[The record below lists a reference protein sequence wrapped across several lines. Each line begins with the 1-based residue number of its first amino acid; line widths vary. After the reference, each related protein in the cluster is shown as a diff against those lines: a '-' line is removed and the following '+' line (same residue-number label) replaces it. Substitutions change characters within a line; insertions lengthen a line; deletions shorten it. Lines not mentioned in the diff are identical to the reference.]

1 MAMRTSSL
9 EPVATTSVSTA
20 FRRIQTAIPAPES
33 IAPIQQLRSLET
45 RSMSGMPPILWN
57 HAEGFQVSD
66 PYGNQWIDFTSGIVA
81 ANTGHA
87 NPRVMKAI
95 AGQVEKSLAFTYAFP
110 SMERSDA
117 LTALLSIAPPTLD
130 KAILFSS
137 GTEATECALMIMRR
151 RGMAIE
157 PVKRCILG
165 IEGSYH
171 GRTLGARLA
180 GGAHGPVDGVD
191 RALAGNFL
199 LPFPGSESSKGFR
212 NDVDA
217 LGIDP
222 ATVAG
227 ILFESIPGWST
238 TPHPVS
244 YIMEMMNWT
253 REHDVLVA
261 CDEVQAGM
269 GRTGRWFAFEHY
281 GISPDLI
288 ACGKG
293 LTGCLPASAVI
304 GHRSTIDLCEPGE
317 MSSTFGGNPLTS
329 AAVAATIAVLRDER
343 LVERSACLGQL
354 VGERLRRIASR
365 HPSAVERCDGRGL
378 FYSLHFRDA
387 AAAEA
392 ITMECIRRGV
402 MLFLTGRAFLK
413 VTPPL
418 IIEETALAE
427 GLDVI
432 ASVVDDYFR
441 ED

>member
-9 EPVATTSVSTA
+9 EPVDTESVDTA
-20 FRRIQTAIPAPES
+20 FRRIRTAIPVPES
-33 IAPIQQLRSLET
+33 IAPIQRLRNLES
-45 RSMSGMPPILWN
+45 RSMSGMPPILWD
-57 HAEGFQVSD
+57 HASGFLVSD
-66 PYGNQWIDFTSGIVA
+66 LYGNQWIDFTSGIVA

-87 NPRVMKAI
+87 NPRVMNAI
-95 AGQVEKSLAFTYAFP
+95 ADQLGKGLAFTYAFP
-110 SMERSDA
+110 SMERSEA
-117 LTALLSIAPPTLD
+117 LTALLSISPPSLD

-151 RGMAIE
+151 RGIAMAPE
-157 PVKRCILG
+157 KRCILG

-180 GGAHGPVDGVD
+180 GGADGLVDGVD
-191 RALAGNFL
+191 RALAGYFL

-212 NDVDA
+212 NDVAA

-222 ATVAG
+222 TVVAG

-238 TPHPVS
+238 TPHPAA
-244 YIMEMMNWT
+244 YIAEMMDWS
-253 REHDVLVA
+253 REHNVLVA
-261 CDEVQAGM
+261 CDEVQSGM

-281 GISPDLI
+281 GIVPDLI

-304 GHRSTIDLCEPGE
+304 GHRSIIDLCEPGE

-329 AAVAATIAVLRDER
+329 AAVAATIAVLRDEQ

-365 HPSAVERCDGRGL
+365 HPAAIERCDGRGL
-378 FYSLHFRDA
+378 FLLSSF
-387 AAAEA
+387 
-392 ITMECIRRGV
+392 
-402 MLFLTGRAFLK
+402 
-413 VTPPL
+413 
-418 IIEETALAE
+418 
-427 GLDVI
+427 
-432 ASVVDDYFR
+432 S
-441 ED
+441 